1 MKLFADRAEVSV
13 PGSIAGLGSGFHV
26 LAVAVGPPARSVV
39 RAVAGPSRLSG
50 AGLLDRGA
58 DPARHGTV
66 QAMGA
71 LLDRVG
77 APQVG
82 VHLQSITRIP
92 PGAGLGAFA
101 ADVATGLLAA
111 RTMLGSP
118 PELDA
123 DLLVDMA
130 VALGVERIRARAAL
144 VGGAAL
150 GTDTAAVSLPVAL
163 TDEGGPGRAPV
174 VAPVAF
180 VPEFVLDERRDRDP
194 LPSVARYLEA
204 QESAE
209 HLALLVALLT
219 GSVPVDYA
227 MLMRATGNA
236 MIAEQLSVLSPS
248 SAALAK
254 WLREQELPAFV
265 TGAGP
270 AVVSLAGVPEPVLA
284 AAARSGWEHL
294 PLSLQPLR
302 ALPGL

>member
-1 MKLFADRAEVSV
+1 MKLLADRAEVSV

-26 LAVAVGPPARSVV
+26 LAVAVGPPARFVV

-58 DPARHGTV
+58 DPARHGAV
-66 QAMGA
+66 QAVGA

-118 PELDA
+118 PELDTE
-123 DLLVDMA
+123 LLVDMA
-130 VALGVERIRARAAL
+130 VALGVERIRARVAL
-144 VGGAAL
+144 VGGASL
-150 GTDTAAVSLPVAL
+150 GTDAAAVSLPVSLA
-163 TDEGGPGRAPV
+163 DEADSLV
-174 VAPVAF
+174 SPVAF
-180 VPEFVLDERRDRDP
+180 VPAFVLDERRDRDP
-194 LPSVARYLEA
+194 LPSVARYVEA

-209 HLALLVALLT
+209 HLALQVALLA
-219 GSVPVDYA
+219 GSVPVDHVT
-227 MLMRATGNA
+227 LMRATGNA
-236 MIAEQLSVLSPS
+236 MIGEQLSVLSPS

-270 AVVSLAGVPEPVLA
+270 AVVSLAQVPEPVLA
-284 AAARSGWEHL
+284 AAERSGWDHM

-302 ALPGL
+302 SLPGL